1 MSGVIKNNLIM
12 VRQGDSFNIFL
23 QISTD
28 GTPASLTENIV
39 RMQVRN
45 YQNDL
50 MFEILGNVINEKE
63 GKLELSIT
71 PQQSNIPV
79 GEYKCDIQIENKD
92 GSVNTIFPLNVCQTG
107 VFKITPQ
114 VTIKE
119 D

>member
-23 QISTD
+23 QISND
-28 GTPASLTENIV
+28 GTPADLTENIV

-45 YQNDL
+45 CQNDL
-50 MFEILGNVINEKE
+50 MFELLGNVVNEKE
-63 GKLELSIT
+63 GRLELSIT
-71 PQQSNIPV
+71 PEQSSIPV
-79 GEYKCDIQIENKD
+79 GEYKCDIQLEAKD
-92 GSVNTIFPLNVCQTG
+92 GSINTICPLNVSQIG